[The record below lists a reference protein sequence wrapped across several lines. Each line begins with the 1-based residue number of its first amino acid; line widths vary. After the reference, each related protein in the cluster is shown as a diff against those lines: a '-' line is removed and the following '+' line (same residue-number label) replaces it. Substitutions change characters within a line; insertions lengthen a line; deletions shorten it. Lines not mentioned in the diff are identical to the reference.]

1 MVLVRLFRYHSALSI
16 SPGQIMF
23 STSPCLKFPI
33 YSRLLITIMIA
44 LTLFSVSGCKK
55 DKNIEDTRPASEIYA
70 EAKRYM
76 ISQNWGR
83 AIQAYQILSTRF
95 PFGRYTEQAQL
106 ELAYCYHKGG
116 NSEAALS
123 TTDRFIRTY
132 PSHPNVDYAFYI
144 RGLTNYEQRVGFMER
159 MMPSRVRD
167 RDQTAAR
174 ESFRDFDELIRR
186 FPDSR
191 YAPDARQRMVFL
203 RNNLSFYELDV
214 ARYYMRRKAYVA
226 AANRARYA
234 LENYPGSP
242 ELGNALEILHV
253 SYTEMGLPEL
263 AEDTMKVLVLN
274 YPDHPY
280 VTGDSKH
287 GLFRKLWP
295 FGKDQEPAR

>member
-1 MVLVRLFRYHSALSI
+1 
-16 SPGQIMF
+16 MF
-23 STSPCLKFPI
+23 LTSPPLKFPI
-33 YSRLLITIMIA
+33 YSRLLISVMIA
-44 LTLFSVSGCKK
+44 LMLVTVTGCRK
-55 DKNIEDTRPASEIYA
+55 DKIDDGRQASEMYSD
-70 EAKRYM
+70 AKRYLD
-76 ISQNWGR
+76 SQNWGR
-83 AIQAYQILSTRF
+83 AIQHYQALATRY

-106 ELAYCYHKGG
+106 ELAYAFHKAG
-116 NSEAALS
+116 SPEAALS
-123 TTDRFIRTY
+123 TADRFIRTY

-144 RGLTNYEQRVGFMER
+144 RGLTNYDQRVGFMER
-159 MMPSRVRD
+159 LMPSRVRD

-214 ARYYMRRKAYVA
+214 ARYYLRRKAYVA

-263 AEDTMKVLVLN
+263 AEDTMQVLVLN

-280 VTGDSKH
+280 VTGDSNK
-287 GLFRKLWP
+287 GFWGKLWP
-295 FGKDQEPAR
+295 WGKS

>member
-1 MVLVRLFRYHSALSI
+1 MVLPGLFRYHSAFCISSGQKMLSTSSSLKLSI
-16 SPGQIMF
+16 
-23 STSPCLKFPI
+23 C
-33 YSRLLITIMIA
+33 SRLLISIMIA
-44 LTLFSVSGCKK
+44 VLLVSVSACRK
-55 DKNIEDTRPASEIYA
+55 DKEKEDGRQASELYS
-70 EAKRYM
+70 EAKGYLE
-76 ISQNWGR
+76 SQNWGR
-83 AIQAYQILSTRF
+83 AIYSYQRLSIRF

-106 ELAYCYHKGG
+106 ELAYAYHKGG
-116 NSEAALS
+116 SPEAALS
-123 TTDRFIRTY
+123 TADRFIRTY
-132 PSHPNVDYAFYI
+132 PSHPNVDYAYYI
-144 RGLTNYEQRVGFMER
+144 RGLTNYEERIGFMER

-214 ARYYMRRKAYVA
+214 ARYYLRRKAYVA

-234 LENYPGSP
+234 VETYPGSP

-280 VTGDSKH
+280 VTGNSKR
-287 GLFRKLWP
+287 GFFSKLWP
-295 FGKDQEPAR
+295 FGKD

>member
-1 MVLVRLFRYHSALSI
+1 MALSGTFRYHSAFCILS
-16 SPGQIMF
+16 GQKMF
-23 STSPCLKFPI
+23 PVTPSLRFTNTSK
-33 YSRLLITIMIA
+33 LLIAIMIIM
-44 LTLFSVSGCKK
+44 TLFTVSGCKK
-55 DKNIEDTRPASEIYA
+55 DKNAVDNRSASEMYD
-70 EAKRYM
+70 EAKRYLNGK
-76 ISQNWGR
+76 NWSR
-83 AIQAYQILSTRF
+83 AINQYQLLSTRY

-106 ELAYCYHKGG
+106 ELAYAYHKGG
-116 NSEAALS
+116 RPEAALS
-123 TTDRFIRTY
+123 TADRFIRTY
-132 PSHPNVDYAFYI
+132 PSHPNVDYAYYI

-234 LENYPGSP
+234 IETYPGSP
-242 ELGNALEILHV
+242 EMANALEILYV
-253 SYTEMGLPEL
+253 SYREMGLPEL
-263 AEDTMKVLVLN
+263 AEDTMKVMVLN
-274 YPDHPY
+274 YPDHPL
-280 VTGDSKH
+280 VTGEKKE
-287 GLFRKLWP
+287 GFWGRMWP
-295 FGKDQEPAR
+295 FGKKS

>member
-1 MVLVRLFRYHSALSI
+1 ML
-16 SPGQIMF
+16 
-23 STSPCLKFPI
+23 STSPSLKFPMS
-33 YSRLLITIMIA
+33 SRLLIGIMLA
-44 LTLFSVSGCKK
+44 LMLVTVSGCKK
-55 DKNIEDTRPASEIYA
+55 DRAIDDGRQASEMYA
-70 EAKRYM
+70 DAKKYM
-76 ISQNWGR
+76 ASQNWGR
-83 AIQAYQILSTRF
+83 AVQSYQSLSTRF

-106 ELAYCYHKGG
+106 ELAYCYHKAGQP
-116 NSEAALS
+116 EAALS
-123 TTDRFIRTY
+123 TADRFIRTY
-132 PSHPNVDYAFYI
+132 PSHPNVDYAYYI

-174 ESFRDFDELIRR
+174 ESFRDFDELVRR

-214 ARYYMRRKAYVA
+214 ARYYLRRKAYVA
-226 AANRARYA
+226 SANRARYA
-234 LENYPGSP
+234 LETYPGSP
-242 ELGNALEILHV
+242 EMGNALEILHV

-280 VTGDSKH
+280 VTGDSGK
-287 GLFRKLWP
+287 GFFRKLWP
-295 FGKDQEPAR
+295 FGKD

>member
-1 MVLVRLFRYHSALSI
+1 MYDAAKTYLV
-16 SPGQIMF
+16 Q
-23 STSPCLKFPI
+23 
-33 YSRLLITIMIA
+33 
-44 LTLFSVSGCKK
+44 
-55 DKNIEDTRPASEIYA
+55 
-70 EAKRYM
+70 
-76 ISQNWGR
+76 QNWAR
-83 AIQAYQILSTRF
+83 AVRAYQGLSTRY

-106 ELAYCYHKGG
+106 ELAYAYHKSG
-116 NSEAALS
+116 NPEAALS
-123 TTDRFIRTY
+123 TADRFIRTY
-132 PSHPNVDYAFYI
+132 PSHPNVDYAYYI

-214 ARYYMRRKAYVA
+214 ARYYLRRKAYVA
-226 AANRARYA
+226 SASRARYA

-263 AEDTMKVLVLN
+263 AEDAMKTLALN

-280 VTGDSKH
+280 VTGEGKQ
-287 GLFRKLWP
+287 GFFRRMWP
-295 FGKDQEPAR
+295 FGKD

>member
-1 MVLVRLFRYHSALSI
+1 ML
-16 SPGQIMF
+16 
-23 STSPCLKFPI
+23 STSTSLKFPNT
-33 YSRLLITIMIA
+33 SKLLIAILIAAMMIM
-44 LTLFSVSGCKK
+44 VSGCKK
-55 DKNIEDTRPASEIYA
+55 DKNIDDGRSASEMYDT
-70 EAKRYM
+70 AKKYLVQ
-76 ISQNWGR
+76 QNWGR
-83 AIQAYQILSTRF
+83 AIQAYQGLSTRF

-106 ELAYCYHKGG
+106 ELAYAYHKGG
-116 NSEAALS
+116 NPEAALS
-123 TTDRFIRTY
+123 TADRFIRTY
-132 PSHPNVDYAFYI
+132 PSHPNVDYAYYI

-191 YAPDARQRMVFL
+191 YGPDARQRMVFL

-214 ARYYMRRKAYVA
+214 ARYYLRRKAYVA
-226 AANRARYA
+226 SANRARYA
-234 LENYPGSP
+234 IENYPGSP

-263 AEDTMKVLVLN
+263 AADTMKILALN

-280 VTGDSKH
+280 VTGES
-287 GLFRKLWP
+287 GQRFWNKLWP
-295 FGKDQEPAR
+295 FGKDN

>member
-1 MVLVRLFRYHSALSI
+1 
-16 SPGQIMF
+16 
-23 STSPCLKFPI
+23 
-33 YSRLLITIMIA
+33 MIA
-44 LTLFSVSGCKK
+44 LLMVGVSGCKK
-55 DKNIEDTRPASEIYA
+55 DKSIDDGREASELYR

-76 ISQNWGR
+76 ESQNWGR
-83 AIQAYQILSTRF
+83 AIGAYQNLSTRF

-106 ELAYCYHKGG
+106 ELAYSYHKGG
-116 NSEAALS
+116 QPEAALS
-123 TTDRFIRTY
+123 TADRFIRTY

-186 FPDSR
+186 YPDSR

-214 ARYYMRRKAYVA
+214 ARYYLRRKAYVA
-226 AANRARYA
+226 SANRARYA
-234 LENYPGSP
+234 IENYPGSP

-280 VTGDSKH
+280 VTGESER
-287 GLFRKLWP
+287 GFFRKLWP
-295 FGKDQEPAR
+295 FGKD

>member
-1 MVLVRLFRYHSALSI
+1 MLLSSFSFKSSNHTKLFITAILALLLV
-16 SPGQIMF
+16 
-23 STSPCLKFPI
+23 T
-33 YSRLLITIMIA
+33 
-44 LTLFSVSGCKK
+44 VSGCKK
-55 DKNIEDTRPASEIYA
+55 DKYIDDGRSAQEMYET
-70 EAKRYM
+70 AKAYLET
-76 ISQNWGR
+76 QNWGR
-83 AIQAYQILSTRF
+83 AVNGYQTLATRY

-106 ELAYCYHKGG
+106 EMAYAYHKAG
-116 NSEAALS
+116 SPEAALS
-123 TTDRFIRTY
+123 TADRFIRTY
-132 PSHPNVDYAFYI
+132 PSHPNVDYAYYI

-159 MMPSRVRD
+159 LMPSRVRD

-226 AANRARYA
+226 SAARARYA
-234 LENYPGSP
+234 IENYPGSP
-242 ELGNALEILHV
+242 ELGDALEILHV

-263 AEDTMKVLVLN
+263 AEDTMRVLVLN

-280 VTGDSKH
+280 VVGEKE
-287 GLFRKLWP
+287 GFFRKLWP
-295 FGKDQEPAR
+295 WGKD

>member
-1 MVLVRLFRYHSALSI
+1 
-16 SPGQIMF
+16 MF
-23 STSPCLKFPI
+23 SSSPYLRFPI
-33 YSRLLITIMIA
+33 NSRLLIAVMIA
-44 LTLFSVSGCKK
+44 FTMITVSGCKK
-55 DKNIEDTRPASEIYA
+55 DKNVEDGRSA
-70 EAKRYM
+70 EEMYDTAKGYLVA
-76 ISQNWGR
+76 QNWGR
-83 AIQAYQILSTRF
+83 AINAYQGLSTRY

-106 ELAYCYHKGG
+106 ELAYAYHKGG
-116 NSEAALS
+116 NPEAALS
-123 TTDRFIRTY
+123 TADRFIRTY

-144 RGLTNYEQRVGFMER
+144 RGLTNYEMRVGIMER
-159 MMPSRVRD
+159 LMPSRVRD

-234 LENYPGSP
+234 IENFPGSP
-242 ELGNALEILHV
+242 ELGDALEILHV

-263 AEDTMKVLVLN
+263 AEDSMKVLALN

-280 VTGDSKH
+280 VTGDSKK
-287 GLFRKLWP
+287 GFWGKLWP
-295 FGKDQEPAR
+295 WGKD

>member
-1 MVLVRLFRYHSALSI
+1 MFLSPPFI
-16 SPGQIMF
+16 K
-23 STSPCLKFPI
+23 TSI
-33 YSRLLITIMIA
+33 YSKLLIGA
-44 LTLFSVSGCKK
+44 LTALMLVTVSGCKK
-55 DKNIEDTRPASEIYA
+55 DRDIDDGRSA
-70 EAKRYM
+70 EEMYTTAKGYLDN
-76 ISQNWGR
+76 QNWGR
-83 AIQAYQILSTRF
+83 AVNGYQTLATRY

-106 ELAYCYHKGG
+106 ELAYAYHRGG
-116 NSEAALS
+116 SPEAALS
-123 TTDRFIRTY
+123 TADRFIRTY

-144 RGLTNYEQRVGFMER
+144 RGLTNYEMRVGFMER
-159 MMPSRVRD
+159 LMPSRVRD

-226 AANRARYA
+226 SAARARYA
-234 LENYPGSP
+234 IENYPGSP
-242 ELGNALEILHV
+242 ELGDALEILHV

-263 AEDTMKVLVLN
+263 AEGAMEVLALN

-280 VTGDSKH
+280 LTGENEKT
-287 GLFRKLWP
+287 FWNRLWP
-295 FGKDQEPAR
+295 FGKDDEVSSE

>member
-1 MVLVRLFRYHSALSI
+1 
-16 SPGQIMF
+16 MF
-23 STSPCLKFPI
+23 PSGSFLKFPI
-33 YSRLLITIMIA
+33 NSRLLI
-44 LTLFSVSGCKK
+44 SVLIVLMAVTVTGCRK
-55 DKNIEDTRPASEIYA
+55 DKDALANRSA
-70 EAKRYM
+70 EEMYNQAKTYLDA
-76 ISQNWGR
+76 QNWGR
-83 AIQAYQILSTRF
+83 AVQSYQGLSTRY

-106 ELAYCYHKGG
+106 EMAYAYHRAGMP
-116 NSEAALS
+116 EAALS
-123 TTDRFIRTY
+123 TADRFIRTY

-214 ARYYMRRKAYVA
+214 ARYYLRRKAYVA

-234 LENYPGSP
+234 IETYPGSP
-242 ELGNALEILHV
+242 ELGNALEILHI

-280 VTGDSKH
+280 VTGETDGGFFS
-287 GLFRKLWP
+287 KLWP
-295 FGKDQEPAR
+295 FGKD

>member
-1 MVLVRLFRYHSALSI
+1 MVLLRLFRYHSAFCIL
-16 SPGQIMF
+16 PGQKMY
-23 STSPCLKFPI
+23 SASPSLKFSI
-33 YSRLLITIMIA
+33 NSRLLISVMIA
-44 LTLFSVSGCKK
+44 LMMITVSGCKK
-55 DKNIEDTRPASEIYA
+55 DKNIDDGRTASEMYDT
-70 EAKRYM
+70 AKGYLD
-76 ISQNWGR
+76 SQNWGR
-83 AIQAYQILSTRF
+83 AVQAYQGLSTRY

-106 ELAYCYHKGG
+106 ELAYAYHRAG
-116 NSEAALS
+116 NPEAALS
-123 TTDRFIRTY
+123 TADRFVRTY

-144 RGLTNYEQRVGFMER
+144 RGLTNYDQRVGFMEKL
-159 MMPSRVRD
+159 MPSRVRD

-214 ARYYMRRKAYVA
+214 ARYYLRRKAYVA

-280 VTGDSKH
+280 VTGDSNK
-287 GLFRKLWP
+287 GFWGKLWP
-295 FGKDQEPAR
+295 WGKS

>member
-1 MVLVRLFRYHSALSI
+1 
-16 SPGQIMF
+16 MF
-23 STSPCLKFPI
+23 SASPSLKISIFP
-33 YSRLLITIMIA
+33 RLVISVVIA
-44 LTLFSVSGCKK
+44 LMLVTVTGCKK
-55 DKNIEDTRPASEIYA
+55 DKNIEDGKQASEMYT
-70 EAKRYM
+70 EAKRYLE
-76 ISQNWGR
+76 SQNWGR
-83 AIQAYQILSTRF
+83 AIYSYQRLSTRF

-106 ELAYCYHKGG
+106 ELAYAYHKGG
-116 NSEAALS
+116 QPEAALS
-123 TTDRFIRTY
+123 TADRFIRTY
-132 PSHPNVDYAFYI
+132 PSHPNVDYAYYI
-144 RGLTNYEQRVGFMER
+144 RGLTNYDQRVGFMER

-214 ARYYMRRKAYVA
+214 ARYYLRRKAYVA
-226 AANRARYA
+226 SANRARYA
-234 LENYPGSP
+234 IETYPGSP

-263 AEDTMKVLVLN
+263 AEDTMRVLVLN

-280 VTGDSKH
+280 VTGEKK
-287 GLFRKLWP
+287 GFFRKLWP
-295 FGKDQEPAR
+295 FGKDKG

>member
-1 MVLVRLFRYHSALSI
+1 MFASPLS
-16 SPGQIMF
+16 F
-23 STSPCLKFPI
+23 KFPKF
-33 YSRLLITIMIA
+33 SRLLVA
-44 LTLFSVSGCKK
+44 VLATLMLVTVSGCNK
-55 DKNIEDTRPASEIYA
+55 DKDIEDGRSA
-70 EAKRYM
+70 EEMYETAKAYLV
-76 ISQNWGR
+76 SQNWGR
-83 AIQAYQILSTRF
+83 AINGYQTLSTRY
-95 PFGRYTEQAQL
+95 PFGRFTEQAQL
-106 ELAYCYHKGG
+106 ELAYAYHKGG
-116 NSEAALS
+116 NPEAALS
-123 TTDRFIRTY
+123 TADRFIRTY

-174 ESFRDFDELIRR
+174 EAFRDFDELIRR

-226 AANRARYA
+226 SAARARYA
-234 LENYPGSP
+234 IENYPGSP
-242 ELGNALEILHV
+242 ELGDALEILHV

-263 AEDTMKVLVLN
+263 AEDTLKVLALN

-280 VTGDSKH
+280 LVGDNKKSFWNH
-287 GLFRKLWP
+287 LWP
-295 FGKDQEPAR
+295 FGKD